1 MRTYHAIAVNA
12 PEDREKAAVLIYQ
25 EGMLTYKRIMQME
38 CHPDGNGSG
47 GRRNAEGRGERGRV
61 ILEIVI
67 R

>member
-47 GRRNAEGRGERGRV
+47 GRRSA
-61 ILEIVI
+61 
-67 R
+67 